1 MMSKF
6 GGGTSGY
13 FGKIRGRGAKIT
25 DNGESSGSVHFM
37 ELFESIIN
45 VVAQGSTRRG
55 AFSPYLP
62 IEHPDIEE
70 FLQIGKEG
78 HDIQD
83 VNHAVT
89 VTDSWMIQMIVGD
102 RDKHAIWAKV
112 FQSRVEIG
120 NQYILF
126 IDKV

>member
-1 MMSKF
+1 FGTNKGLPISCFGSDIDDNMGSILYTQGEIGMMSKF

-62 IEHPDIEE
+62 IEHTDIEE

-78 HDIQD
+78 H
-83 VNHAVT
+83 
-89 VTDSWMIQMIVGD
+89 
-102 RDKHAIWAKV
+102 
-112 FQSRVEIG
+112 
-120 NQYILF
+120 
-126 IDKV
+126 